1 MTARKICCRALAS
14 GWLLSVSMTTIAA
27 ELPWPTT
34 GWQPA
39 GPVELGLDPAAL
51 TALNADIESGKY
63 PLVDSLFVAR
73 CGRVAFDRRYSHDY
87 GKIYAKEAHEKGPL
101 NARLTGPYNYFDP
114 KWHPY
119 YHGTLEHSMQSVSK
133 TVTSIVIGVAM
144 GRGDFKATLDTPV
157 MNYFDRAKVAN
168 VDERKMRM
176 TLRDVLTMTAGL
188 AWNEDLPYDDP
199 NNSSSVME
207 ALDDW
212 VQYVIDRPMA
222 HDPGEAF
229 AYSSG
234 LPMLLAHI
242 FKKETGQP
250 IDVYA
255 KRYLFPPLGIRHAYW
270 KHTPLGVVDTEG
282 GLYLR
287 SEDLAKIGYLFLH
300 AGVWAGRHIVPA
312 GWVEDSVKPHVV
324 VDANEKYGYQWWL
337 LPYGKDG
344 SLAWAGRGIGG
355 QTLLV
360 YPHEQLIVVT
370 TAWHI
375 LSEEWLERALTERLL
390 PGLKPAGCARTR

>member
-1 MTARKICCRALAS
+1 
-14 GWLLSVSMTTIAA
+14 
-27 ELPWPTT
+27 
-34 GWQPA
+34 
-39 GPVELGLDPAAL
+39 
-51 TALNADIESGKY
+51 
-63 PLVDSLFVAR
+63 
-73 CGRVAFDRRYSHDY
+73 
-87 GKIYAKEAHEKGPL
+87 
-101 NARLTGPYNYFDP
+101 
-114 KWHPY
+114 
-119 YHGTLEHSMQSVSK
+119 
-133 TVTSIVIGVAM
+133 
-144 GRGDFKATLDTPV
+144 
-157 MNYFDRAKVAN
+157 
-168 VDERKMRM
+168 
-176 TLRDVLTMTAGL
+176 MTAGL
-188 AWNEDLPYDDP
+188 TWNEDLPYDDP

-250 IDVYA
+250 SDAYA

-282 GLYLR
+282 GLYPR
-287 SEDLAKIGYLFLH
+287 SVDLSKIAYLFLH
-300 AGVWAGRHIVPA
+300 AGVGAGSHIVPA

-344 SLAWAGRGIGG
+344 SLAWAGRGLGG

-390 PGLKPAGCARTR
+390 PGLKPAGCA